1 MKKAVIGIVRSKSEA
16 ESIIKKLLA
25 EGFSNNDISV
35 LLPNT
40 STTRDFAHT
49 KSTKAPEGA
58 IAGVGAG
65 GLIGGTI
72 GLLAGVG
79 TLAIPGLG
87 PFIAAGPIL
96 MALSGVAA
104 GASLGGITGALVG
117 MGIPEIEAKRYEGK
131 IRSGNVLISVHT
143 ESGDEMKHAKRI
155 FEDAGADDVGA
166 ISEASVPRASRSR
179 SLI

>member
-1 MKKAVIGIVRSKSEA
+1 LIGKGGGHEEAVIGIVRNKSEA
-16 ESIIKKLLA
+16 ESIIEQLLA

-40 STTRDFAHT
+40 STSRDFAHT

-65 GLIGGTI
+65 GLIGGTV

-104 GASLGGITGALVG
+104 GASLGGIAFRESLELVALFELGVG
-117 MGIPEIEAKRYEGK
+117 DDIALQRAKCGEKLR
-131 IRSGNVLISVHT
+131 RV
-143 ESGDEMKHAKRI
+143 
-155 FEDAGADDVGA
+155 DVQQ
-166 ISEASVPRASRSR
+166 RSR
-179 SLI
+179 MSTS